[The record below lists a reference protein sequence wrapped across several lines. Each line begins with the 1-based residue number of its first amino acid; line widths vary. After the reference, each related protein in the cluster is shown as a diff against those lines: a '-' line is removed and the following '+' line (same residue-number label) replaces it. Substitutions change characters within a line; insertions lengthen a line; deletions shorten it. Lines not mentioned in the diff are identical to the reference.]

1 MRGPRKKLAPVESQR
16 RSSVRRVADAI
27 RRDAL
32 ERSEGELL
40 GSEDEL
46 IVRYGVSRPT
56 LRQAAAL
63 VAQENLLVVRR
74 GVGGGYFVRQPDSKA
89 VAHVA
94 AVYLRSRRTAAEEIV
109 RAFAPIRIEVAKL
122 AARCKDE
129 ALKEKLRQFIELD
142 NSREH
147 VSFGEFVRAE
157 REFGRLMQDMSGNE
171 VISLFLEILYDCSAL
186 LSPDEDLFRNWP
198 DRVQEYRRKRNKLAA
213 ALLEGDEEISV
224 VAASRLTS
232 TAAEWMIQ
240 QLKRREP
247 KERLIVVPGMAENAP
262 HARAPVQHS
271 ADTPR
276 KTAPVTVRVGRK

>member
-1 MRGPRKKLAPVESQR
+1 MMMRESGKKRAPVEAQK

-32 ERSEGELL
+32 ERNEGELL

-46 IVRYGVSRPT
+46 ILRYGVSRPT

-63 VAQENLLVVRR
+63 VAQENLLVVKR

-109 RAFAPIRIEVAKL
+109 RAFSPIRIEVAKL

-129 ALKEKLRQFIELD
+129 GLRTKLREFVEAEEG
-142 NSREH
+142 REH
-147 VSFGEFVRAE
+147 VSFAEFVRAE
-157 REFGRLMQDMSGNE
+157 REFGHIMSQMSGNE

-198 DRVQEYRRKRNKLAA
+198 DRIEEYRRKRQKLAA
-213 ALLEGDEEISV
+213 ALLDGDEEIAV
-224 VAASRLTS
+224 VASSRM
-232 TAAEWMIQ
+232 TATTAEWMIN

-247 KERLIVVPGMAENAP
+247 RERLIVVPGLADAGASTPSRSSPPAAP
-262 HARAPVQHS
+262 IVRAAR
-271 ADTPR
+271 
-276 KTAPVTVRVGRK
+276 K